1 MKNLT
6 TILIA
11 AGTTAVATIA
21 TIMVTKAIKKSKK
34 TVEDETTETSE
45 EATEEVTT
53 ETVEDET
60 TETSEEA
67 TEEVTT
73 ETVEETV
80 NEETSTEAI
89 HSDIPWHE
97 VIECAKLTISYCI
110 EFEKKHLE
118 IALSENEKTRCSD
131 CINILERAL
140 DVIESS
146 DDYVYIAKIYHEAME
161 EYDSI
166 RFPKSE

>member
-34 TVEDETTETSE
+34 
-45 EATEEVTT
+45 
-53 ETVEDET
+53 TVEDET

>member
-11 AGTTAVATIA
+11 AGTTAIATIA

-45 EATEEVTT
+45 EAT
-53 ETVEDET
+53 
-60 TETSEEA
+60 EEA

>member
-11 AGTTAVATIA
+11 AGTTAIATIA

-34 TVEDETTETSE
+34 
-45 EATEEVTT
+45 
-53 ETVEDET
+53 TVEDET

-97 VIECAKLTISYCI
+97 VIECAKLTISYAI